1 MKNFYP
7 KQYQIDSEFNINH
20 NYLKEQ
26 FSDYKDIFNEIEK
39 VVRDGDYTLGESVN
53 DVEELIAKEA
63 STKYAIGVG
72 SGTDAIFLSLKALG
86 IGSGD
91 EVITTTYT
99 FYATIGA
106 IVTAGAR
113 PVFCDIKDDFNIN
126 PEEIASKINSKTKA
140 IIPVHWAGRS
150 CEMEKINKIA
160 SDHNLYVIED
170 ACHAIQAE
178 YKFKRCGSLGD
189 LGCFSFH
196 PLKNL
201 NVWGDGG
208 IITTS
213 NEDLA
218 NKLKLIRNH
227 GLINRNTCVEFAYN
241 SRLDTIQAVIARYLI
256 NNKLQNITD
265 TRIKNA
271 HFLDHMLED
280 IPQINHPK
288 RSSKLKEVF
297 HLYVFRVKNRDGL
310 YQYLRENGIDAK
322 IHYPVPMHLQPAAKA
337 FGYKIGDFP
346 VAELTADQT
355 ISLPVHEFISFQQ
368 IEKMST
374 IIHKYYSSN

>member
-39 VVRDGDYTLGESVN
+39 VVREGDYTLGESVN

-86 IGSGD
+86 IGAGD

-126 PEEIASKINSKTKA
+126 EEEIASKINSRTKA

-160 SDHNLYVIED
+160 TDHNLYVIED

-178 YKFKRCGSLGD
+178 YKFKRCGSLGN

-201 NVWGDGG
+201 NVWGDGV
-208 IITTS
+208 II
-213 NEDLA
+213 
-218 NKLKLIRNH
+218 
-227 GLINRNTCVEFAYN
+227 NT
-241 SRLDTIQAVIARYLI
+241 
-256 NNKLQNITD
+256 
-265 TRIKNA
+265 
-271 HFLDHMLED
+271 
-280 IPQINHPK
+280 
-288 RSSKLKEVF
+288 
-297 HLYVFRVKNRDGL
+297 
-310 YQYLRENGIDAK
+310 
-322 IHYPVPMHLQPAAKA
+322 
-337 FGYKIGDFP
+337 
-346 VAELTADQT
+346 
-355 ISLPVHEFISFQQ
+355 
-368 IEKMST
+368 
-374 IIHKYYSSN
+374 